1 MHQNFLQYV
10 LNDLQSKGTDFS
22 ECTFILPSKRS
33 GTFLKKHLAT
43 TLSQNIFSP
52 EIFSIQ
58 DFIADISGME
68 QTSNLDLLLILYE
81 VYKDSQINEPDDFT
95 SFLKWGQTLLQD
107 FNEMDGYLIP
117 AHDLLNYLSAIK
129 EINHWSVK
137 KEKTDLVQNYLQLW
151 NKLETIY
158 NAFNTTLK
166 KQKRGYQGLIAKVA
180 VSRLDDY
187 SKNNKTKPIV
197 FVGFNALTTAES
209 KIVQHFLEQGNGQV
223 YWDID
228 SYFLDDPI
236 HDAGLFIRDY
246 QRNWPYYK
254 NKASLQP
261 QHNFLSPKKISIT
274 GVPKSISQ
282 TKYVGQLLQ
291 ELNSNSAIDFSK
303 TAVVLADESLLSPML
318 QAVPPSINAVNIT
331 MGLPLNK
338 TVLYSF
344 FMALLELNAN
354 SSERGW
360 FYTYVLELIA
370 NPYCLTLSASGTKD
384 FAPILS
390 KDIKEQNWLYINT
403 DILTKYAETNDILE
417 IIFPKDRISVLQW
430 IDNCL
435 LLIDR
440 LKNIFQQE
448 KNAMELE
455 QVYRFYTLF
464 NQLKQYL
471 ANIDFISELKS
482 IKSLFKQLASMETL
496 DFIGEPLTGL
506 QIMGMLESRN
516 LDFETVIITSVN
528 EGILPSG
535 KMTNSFIPFD
545 VKREYGLPT
554 YKEKDAIYVYHFYRL
569 IQRAKNIYI
578 IYNTEPDVLEGG
590 EKSRLIS
597 QLLTDENMV
606 PFVTHTIAA
615 PQAHIT
621 PAQPLE
627 IRKGSLLIDDIV
639 AFAKSGFSPTSLT
652 NYVRNPIDFYTR
664 NILKINDLDEVE
676 ENIAANT
683 FGTIVHDSLE
693 ELYTPLLGVP
703 LSKENVEALKPKIPS
718 VVKGHFQKNLSGVD
732 ISKGKFLLV
741 YKVICKYLEN
751 FIAIE
756 IKQLQQ
762 HTIKLVALEQKY
774 EIQLT
779 IPELDFPIKLKGT
792 LDRVDEFDGITRII
806 DYKTGKVEPKNV
818 KLTDWEA
825 LITDYDKSK
834 AFQLLCYALLY
845 SKKHNANPVLAGI
858 YSFKNLGQGLFS
870 FSQDKNNTL
879 IDTEVLATFETYLK
893 KLILEICN
901 PALPLIE
908 KAI

>member
-1 MHQNFLQYV
+1 MHKSFLAYV
-10 LNDLQSKGTDFS
+10 LNDLQDKGTDFS

-33 GTFLKKHLAT
+33 GTFLKKHLAL
-43 TLSQNIFSP
+43 TLTSNIFSP
-52 EIFSIQ
+52 EINSIQ

-68 QTSNLDLLLILYE
+68 QTSNLDLLLVLYE
-81 VYKDSQINEPDDFT
+81 VYKDALIDEPDDFP

-137 KEKTDLVQNYLQLW
+137 KDQTELVQNYLQLW

-158 NAFNTTLK
+158 NAFTEALK
-166 KQKRGYQGLIAKVA
+166 EQKRGYQGLMAKVA
-180 VSRLDDY
+180 VSNLDDY
-187 SKNNKTKPIV
+187 SKNHKTNPII

-209 KIVQHFLEQGNGQV
+209 KIVQHFLEQGNGQI

-228 SYFLDDPI
+228 SYFLNDPI
-236 HDAGLFIRDY
+236 HDAGLFIRGY

-254 NKASLQP
+254 NNASLNP
-261 QHNFLSPKKISIT
+261 QNNFLGPKKISIT

-282 TKYVGQLLQ
+282 TKYVGQLLH
-291 ELNSNSAIDFSK
+291 ELNSNAAIDFSN

-338 TVLYSF
+338 TVLYTF
-344 FMALLELNAN
+344 FMSHLELNAN
-354 SSERGW
+354 TSERGW
-360 FYTYVLELIA
+360 FYRYVLELIA
-370 NPYCLTLSASGTKD
+370 NPYSLTLSASSKVD
-384 FAPILS
+384 FAPMLA
-390 KDIKEQNWLYINT
+390 KEIKEQNRLYITSDVLDTYT
-403 DILTKYAETNDILE
+403 DVNAVLE
-417 IIFPKDRISVLQW
+417 IIFPKDHISVLQW

-435 LLIDR
+435 LLIDQ
-440 LKNIFQQE
+440 LKNIYQQE
-448 KNAMELE
+448 KNALELE
-455 QVYRFYTLF
+455 QVYRFYILF
-464 NQLKQYL
+464 NQLKEYL
-471 ANIDFISELKS
+471 GHVDFIRDLKS
-482 IKSLFKQLASMETL
+482 IKNLFKQLAAMETL

-535 KMTNSFIPFD
+535 KMNNSFIPFD
-545 VKREYGLPT
+545 VKRDYGLPT
-554 YKEKDAIYVYHFYRL
+554 YKEKDAIYIYYFYRL
-569 IQRAKNIYI
+569 MQRAKNVYI

-597 QLLTDENMV
+597 QLLTDENIA

-615 PQAHIT
+615 PQANIA

-627 IRKGSLLIDDIV
+627 INKDTLLLDDII
-639 AFAKSGFSPTSLT
+639 AFANNGFSPTSLT

-693 ELYTPLLGVP
+693 ELYTPLVGTT
-703 LSKENVEALKPKIPS
+703 LSKESVTGLKPKIPT
-718 VVKGHFQKNLSGVD
+718 VIEGHFQKNLSGVD

-741 YKVICKYLEN
+741 FNVIIKYLEN
-751 FIAIE
+751 FIDIE
-756 IKQLQQ
+756 IRQLQR
-762 HTIKLVALEQKY
+762 HTIKLLALEEKY
-774 EIQLT
+774 DVQLN
-779 IPELDFPIKLKGT
+779 IPELDFPVKLKGT
-792 LDRVDEFDGITRII
+792 LDRVDEFDGTTRII
-806 DYKTGKVEPKNV
+806 DYKTGRVEPKNV
-818 KLTDWEA
+818 KLTDWEE
-825 LITDYDKSK
+825 LITNYDKSK

-845 SKKHNANPVLAGI
+845 CKKHDTSSVLAGI
-858 YSFKNLGQGLFS
+858 YSFKNLGKGLFS
-870 FSQDKNNTL
+870 FSQDNNNPL
-879 IDTEVLATFETYLK
+879 IDAEVLSTFETYLK
-893 KLILEICN
+893 QLILEICN
-901 PALPLIE
+901 PSLPLTE
-908 KAI
+908 KAV

>member
-1 MHQNFLQYV
+1 MHQNFLEHV
-10 LNDLQSKGTDFS
+10 LSDLQNKGTDFS
-22 ECTFILPSKRS
+22 ECTFVLPSKRS
-33 GTFLKKHLAT
+33 GTFLKKHLANKLT
-43 TLSQNIFSP
+43 KNIFSP
-52 EIFSIQ
+52 EVQSIQ

-68 QTSNLDLLLILYE
+68 QDSNLDLLLILYE
-81 VYKDSQINEPDDFT
+81 VYKKASIEEPDDFP

-129 EINHWSVK
+129 EINHWSVN
-137 KEKTDLVQNYLQLW
+137 KEKTEMVQNYLQLW

-158 NAFNTTLK
+158 NAFSSILRE
-166 KQKRGYQGLIAKVA
+166 QKRGYQGLMSKVA
-180 VSRLDDY
+180 VSNLEEY
-187 SKNNKTKPIV
+187 TKKSSEKPII

-209 KIVQHFLEQGNGQV
+209 KIIQHFLEQGFGQA

-236 HDAGLFIRDY
+236 HDAGLFIRNY
-246 QRNWPYYK
+246 QRNWPYYRN
-254 NKASLQP
+254 NKSLDP
-261 QHNFLSPKKISIT
+261 QNNFLTPKKISIT
-274 GVPKSISQ
+274 GIPKSISQ
-282 TKYVGQLLQ
+282 TKYVGQLLK
-291 ELNSNSAIDFSK
+291 ELNSNSTIDFSK
-303 TAVVLADESLLSPML
+303 TAVVMADESLLTPML

-331 MGLPLNK
+331 MGLPLDK

-344 FMALLELNAN
+344 FMSLLELNSN
-354 SSERGW
+354 FSERGW
-360 FYTYVLELIA
+360 FYKYVLELIS
-370 NPYCLTLSASGTKD
+370 NPYTLTLSSSSTID
-384 FAPILS
+384 FVPILS
-390 KDIKEQNWLYINT
+390 KDIKEQNLIYVTNT
-403 DILTKYAETNDILE
+403 SLE
-417 IIFPKDRISVLQW
+417 QYSESTGALQLIFPEDRISVSNW
-430 IDNCL
+430 IGNCL
-435 LLIDR
+435 QLIER
-440 LKNIFQQE
+440 FKIIYQQE
-448 KNAMELE
+448 KNALELE

-464 NQLKQYL
+464 NQFKQYL
-471 ANIDFISELKS
+471 ANVDFISELKS
-482 IKSLFKQLASMETL
+482 IKNLFRQLASMESL

-535 KMTNSFIPFD
+535 KLNNSFIPFD
-545 VKREYGLPT
+545 VKRDYGLPT
-554 YKEKDAIYVYHFYRL
+554 YKEKDAIYIYHFYRL
-569 IQRAKNIYI
+569 IQRAKNVYI

-597 QLLTDENMV
+597 QLLTDENIAGYIS
-606 PFVTHTIAA
+606 HTIAA
-615 PQAHIT
+615 PQANIS
-621 PAQPLE
+621 PSPLLE
-627 IRKGSLLIDDIV
+627 ISKGPTLMDDII
-639 AFAKSGFSPTSLT
+639 AFANNGFSPTSLT

-693 ELYTPLLGVP
+693 ELYTPLLGTV
-703 LSKENVEALKPKIPS
+703 LSKESVLGLKSKIAAI
-718 VVKGHFQKNLSGVD
+718 VRGHFQKNLSGVD

-741 YKVICKYLEN
+741 YNVIVKYLKN
-751 FIAIE
+751 FLDIE
-756 IKQLQQ
+756 IKELQN
-762 HTIKLVALEQKY
+762 HTVKLLALEEKY
-774 EIQLT
+774 EVQLN
-779 IPELDFPIKLKGT
+779 IPELDFPVKLKGT
-792 LDRVDEFDGITRII
+792 LDRVDEVDGITRII

-845 SKKHNANPVLAGI
+845 SKKYNTNPLTAGI

-879 IDTEVLATFETYLK
+879 IDDEVLSTFEDYLK
-893 KLILEICN
+893 QLILEICN

-908 KAI
+908 KPV

>member
-1 MHQNFLQYV
+1 MHQSFLEHV
-10 LNDLQSKGTDFS
+10 LNDLQNKGTDFS

-33 GTFLKKHLAT
+33 GTFLKKHLAN
-43 TLSQNIFSP
+43 TLAQNIFSP
-52 EIFSIQ
+52 KILSIQ

-68 QTSNLDLLLILYE
+68 QTSNLDLLLELYD
-81 VYKDSQINEPDDFT
+81 VYKNAQIDEPDDFP

-129 EINHWSVK
+129 EINHWSVQK
-137 KEKTDLVQNYLQLW
+137 DKTELIQNYLQLW

-158 NAFNTTLK
+158 NAFTTVLK
-166 KQKRGYQGLIAKVA
+166 EQKRGYQGLMAKIA

-187 SKNNKTKPIV
+187 SKNHKTTPII
-197 FVGFNALTTAES
+197 FVGFNALTSAES
-209 KIVQHFLEQGNGQV
+209 KIVQHFLELGNGQV

-228 SYFLDDPI
+228 SYFLNDPV
-236 HDAGLFIRDY
+236 HDAGLFIRNY
-246 QRNWPYYK
+246 QYNWPYYK
-254 NKASLQP
+254 NKAQLNP
-261 QHNFLSPKKISIT
+261 QSNFLSPKKISIT

-282 TKYVGQLLQ
+282 TKYVGQLLH
-291 ELNSNSAIDFSK
+291 ELNSNAAIDFSK

-318 QAVPPSINAVNIT
+318 QAVPPSINTVNIT

-344 FMALLELNAN
+344 FLALLELNTN
-354 SSERGW
+354 TSERGW
-360 FYTYVLELIA
+360 FYKYVLELTS
-370 NPYCLTLSASGTKD
+370 NPYCLTLSESSKVD
-384 FAPILS
+384 FAPLLA
-390 KDIKEQNWLYINT
+390 KEIKEQNRLYINN
-403 DILTKYAETNDILE
+403 DVLEKYDEANEVLE
-417 IIFPKDRISVLQW
+417 IIFPKSRISVLVW
-430 IDNCL
+430 IGNCL
-435 LLIDR
+435 LLIDQ
-440 LKNIFQQE
+440 LKSIFQQE

-455 QVYRFYTLF
+455 QVYRFYILF
-464 NQLKQYL
+464 NQLKEYL
-471 ANIDFISELKS
+471 ANVDFISELKS
-482 IKSLFKQLASMETL
+482 IKNLFKQLASMETL

-535 KMTNSFIPFD
+535 KMNNSFIPFD
-545 VKREYGLPT
+545 VKRDYGLPT

-569 IQRAKNIYI
+569 IQRAKNVYI
-578 IYNTEPDVLEGG
+578 LYNTEPDVLEGG

-597 QLLTDENMV
+597 QLLTDENMA

-615 PQAHIT
+615 PQANIT

-627 IRKGSLLIDDIV
+627 IEKSALLQDDII
-639 AFAKSGFSPTSLT
+639 AFANSGFSPTSLT

-693 ELYTPLLGVP
+693 ELYTPLLGTL
-703 LSKENVEALKPKIPS
+703 LSKESVGALTAKIPS
-718 VVKGHFQKNLSGVD
+718 VVESHFQKNLFGVD

-741 YKVICKYLEN
+741 YNVICKYLEN
-751 FIAIE
+751 FIDIE
-756 IKQLQQ
+756 LKQLQR
-762 HTIKLVALEQKY
+762 HTIKLVALEEKY
-774 EIQLT
+774 DVQLQ
-779 IPELDFPIKLKGT
+779 IPELDFPVKLKGT

-818 KLTDWEA
+818 TLTDWGM

-845 SKKHNANPVLAGI
+845 SKKHGTNSLLAGI
-858 YSFKNLGQGLFS
+858 YSFKNLGYGLFS
-870 FSQDKNNTL
+870 FSQDKKNTL
-879 IDTEVLATFETYLK
+879 IDAEVLSTFETHLK
-893 KLILEICN
+893 QLILEICY
-901 PALPLIE
+901 PSLPLTE
-908 KAI
+908 KAV

>member
-1 MHQNFLQYV
+1 MHKSFLEHV

-33 GTFLKKHLAT
+33 GTFLKKHLAN
-43 TLSQNIFSP
+43 TLANTIFSP
-52 EIFSIQ
+52 EVFSIQ

-68 QTSNLDLLLILYE
+68 QTSNLDLLLVLYE
-81 VYKDSQINEPDDFT
+81 VYKGSQIDQADDFP

-137 KEKTDLVQNYLQLW
+137 KDKTELVESYLQLW

-158 NAFNTTLK
+158 NAFSTVLK
-166 KQKRGYQGLIAKVA
+166 EQKRGYQGLMAKVA
-180 VSRLDDY
+180 VSRLNDY
-187 SKNNKTKPIV
+187 SKNHKTTPII

-209 KIVQHFLEQGNGQV
+209 KIVQHFLEQGNGQI

-228 SYFLDDPI
+228 SYFLNDPI
-236 HDAGLFIRDY
+236 HDAGLFIRGY
-246 QRNWPYYK
+246 QKNWPYYK
-254 NKASLQP
+254 NKTSLKP
-261 QHNFLSPKKISIT
+261 QSNFLSPKKISII

-282 TKYVGQLLQ
+282 TKYVGELLDG
-291 ELNSNSAIDFSK
+291 LNSNAAIDFSN
-303 TAVVLADESLLSPML
+303 TAVVLADESLLTPML

-344 FMALLELNAN
+344 FMAHLELNAN
-354 SSERGW
+354 TSERGW
-360 FYTYVLELIA
+360 FYKYVLEFIS
-370 NPYCLTLSASGTKD
+370 NPYCLTLSASGTMD
-384 FAPILS
+384 FAPIMA
-390 KDIKEQNWLYINT
+390 KDIKEKNWLYINS
-403 DILTKYAETNDILE
+403 DVLDKYSEKNEVLK
-417 IIFPKDRISVLQW
+417 IIFPKNRISALQW

-435 LLIDR
+435 LLIER
-440 LKNIFQQE
+440 LKNIYQQE
-448 KNAMELE
+448 KNALELE
-455 QVYRFYTLF
+455 QVYRFFILF
-464 NQLKQYL
+464 NQLKEYL
-471 ANIDFISELKS
+471 ANVDFISNLKS
-482 IKSLFKQLASMETL
+482 IKNLFKQLAAMETL

-535 KMTNSFIPFD
+535 KMNNSFIPFD
-545 VKREYGLPT
+545 VKRDYGLPT
-554 YKEKDAIYVYHFYRL
+554 YKEKDAIYIYHFYRL
-569 IQRAKNIYI
+569 IQRAKNVYI

-597 QLLTDENMV
+597 QLLTDENIA
-606 PFVTHTIAA
+606 PFVTHSIAA
-615 PQAHIT
+615 PQANIT
-621 PAQPLE
+621 PARPLE
-627 IRKGSLLIDDIV
+627 ITKNPLLLDDII
-639 AFAKSGFSPTSLT
+639 AFAHSGFSPTSLT

-693 ELYTPLLGVP
+693 ELYTPLLGTV
-703 LSKENVEALKPKIPS
+703 LSKEIVLGLKPKIPT
-718 VVKGHFQKNLSGVD
+718 VVARHFQKNLSGVD

-741 YKVICKYLEN
+741 YNVIVKYLEN

-756 IKQLQQ
+756 INQLQN
-762 HTIKLVALEQKY
+762 HAIKLLALEEKY
-774 EIQLT
+774 DICLN
-779 IPELDFPIKLKGT
+779 IPELDFPVKLKGT

-806 DYKTGKVEPKNV
+806 DYKTGRVEPKNV
-818 KLTDWEA
+818 KLTNWEE
-825 LITDYDKSK
+825 LITNYDKSK

-845 SKKHNANPVLAGI
+845 SKKHGVDSVLAGI

-879 IDTEVLATFETYLK
+879 IDAEVLSTFEGYLK
-893 KLILEICN
+893 QLILEICN
-901 PALPLIE
+901 PSLPLIE
-908 KAI
+908 KAV

>member
-1 MHQNFLQYV
+1 MHQSFLEHV

-33 GTFLKKHLAT
+33 GTFLKKHLAEKLT
-43 TLSQNIFSP
+43 KNIFSP
-52 EIFSIQ
+52 QVLSIQ
-58 DFIADISGME
+58 DFIAEISGME
-68 QTSNLDLLLILYE
+68 QTSNLDLLLVLYE
-81 VYKDSQINEPDDFT
+81 VYKNTQIDNPDDFP

-129 EINHWSVK
+129 EINHWSLK
-137 KEKTDLVQNYLQLW
+137 KEKTEMVQNYLQLW
-151 NKLETIY
+151 GKLEAIY
-158 NAFNTTLK
+158 NTFNTVLI
-166 KQKRGYQGLIAKVA
+166 KQKRGYQGLMSKVA
-180 VSRLDDY
+180 VSLLDSY
-187 SKNNKTKPIV
+187 STDHNTKPII
-197 FVGFNALTTAES
+197 FVGFNALTSAEA
-209 KIVQHFLEQGNGQV
+209 KIVQHFLEQGNGQA

-228 SYFLDDPI
+228 SYFLDDPL
-236 HDAGLFIRDY
+236 HDAGLFIRGY
-246 QRNWPYYK
+246 KRNWPYYK
-254 NKASLQP
+254 NKASLHP
-261 QHNFLSPKKISIT
+261 QNNFLDPKKITIT
-274 GVPKSISQ
+274 GVPKSVSQ
-282 TKYVGQLLQ
+282 TKYVGQLL
-291 ELNSNSAIDFSK
+291 EEMNSNSSIDFSS

-318 QAVPPSINAVNIT
+318 QAVPPSINTVNIT
-331 MGLPLNK
+331 MGLPLKN

-354 SSERGW
+354 TSERGW
-360 FYTYVLELIA
+360 FYTYVLELIS
-370 NPYCLTLSASGTKD
+370 NPYTLTLSA
-384 FAPILS
+384 
-390 KDIKEQNWLYINT
+390 
-403 DILTKYAETNDILE
+403 AETNDFAPLMAKDIKAHNWLYVNPHVLKKYAEVNGTLE
-417 IIFPKDRISVLQW
+417 TLFPKHPISAVQW

-440 LKNIFQQE
+440 FKTIYQQE

-464 NQLKQYL
+464 NQLKDYL
-471 ANIDFISELKS
+471 ANVDFISELKS
-482 IKSLFKQLASMETL
+482 IKNLFKQLASMETL

-535 KMTNSFIPFD
+535 KLNNSFIPFD
-545 VKREYGLPT
+545 VKRDYGLPT

-569 IQRAKNIYI
+569 IQRAKNVYI

-597 QLLTDENMV
+597 QLLTDENIA
-606 PFVTHTIAA
+606 PYVTQSIAT
-615 PQAHIT
+615 PRTSIT
-621 PAQPLE
+621 PAQLLE
-627 IRKGSLLIDDIV
+627 IGKGPQLMEDII
-639 AFAKSGFSPTSLT
+639 AFAHSGFSPTSLT

-693 ELYTPLLGVP
+693 ELYTPLLGTL
-703 LSKENVEALKPKIPS
+703 LSKENVEALKPKIPAM
-718 VVKGHFQKNLSGVD
+718 VEGHFQKNLAGVD

-741 YKVICKYLEN
+741 YNVILKYLEN
-751 FIAIE
+751 FLAIE
-756 IKQLQQ
+756 IHQLQN
-762 HTIKLVALEQKY
+762 HTVKLLALEEKY
-774 EIQLT
+774 DIQLN
-779 IPELDFPIKLKGT
+779 IPELDFPVKLKGT
-792 LDRVDEFDGITRII
+792 LDRVDEFDGVTRII
-806 DYKTGKVEPKNV
+806 DYKTGRVEPKNV
-818 KLTDWEA
+818 KLTDWET

-845 SKKHNANPVLAGI
+845 NQKHDANPILAGI

-879 IDTEVLATFETYLK
+879 IDTEVLATFEAYLK
-893 KLILEICN
+893 QLILEICN
-901 PALPLIE
+901 PASPLIE
-908 KAI
+908 KAV